1 MKDLESTSSRQLP
14 WRRTPVFSFLLVQ
27 GKKGL
32 SPNTKEKMV
41 SVYSATV
48 VRPLQQLQ
56 NQTQGQGLRLVV
68 TNTADN
74 GYRGSTGQEEGATHE
89 QPTPGSEGRRD
100 DLPGEFHPEGKG
112 AGQPSRGCARGG
124 APQPESLGP
133 FRHSLPARPDPA
145 CSAQPS

>member
-74 GYRGSTGQEEGATHE
+74 GYRGSTGQEEGDARAAHTR
-89 QPTPGSEGRRD
+89 QR
-100 DLPGEFHPEGKG
+100 GET
-112 AGQPSRGCARGG
+112 R
-124 APQPESLGP
+124 
-133 FRHSLPARPDPA
+133 
-145 CSAQPS
+145 